1 MTPSGSAED
10 PHAGSLVRLLSV
22 RPGTTSSLVRMGVRD
37 GSALASSAFPNMPL
51 VSRGWTS
58 TSAFF
63 KGEGKTVN
71 IGLGR
76 GSALNTFN
84 DSILS
89 WQAVP

>member
-1 MTPSGSAED
+1 VASI
-10 PHAGSLVRLLSV
+10 
-22 RPGTTSSLVRMGVRD
+22 GVRD
-37 GSALASSAFPNMPL
+37 GSAAASSAFPNMPL

-63 KGEGKTVN
+63 KGEGGVVN